1 MLKHIQNSE
10 KLLSIIH
17 QKPVS
22 LRLWQFLIWLSQKFG
37 RDVDGGRLID
47 IGVTPKEMAEVINT
61 TRVSVT
67 RMLQQKEQEGM
78 LKRHQRRLILCL
90 PAKAS

>member
-1 MLKHIQNSE
+1 MLLHIQQVE
-10 KLLSIIH
+10 ELLSIIH
-17 QKPVS
+17 HKPVA

-37 RDVDGGRLID
+37 RDVDRGILID
-47 IGVTPKEMAEVINT
+47 IGVTDQEMAEVINT
-61 TRVSVT
+61 TRVCVT
-67 RMLQQKEQEGM
+67 RMLQQFEAEGR